1 MCGLVAIIDFKKE
14 VDKSELISM
23 RDYMLDRGRDGK
35 GFYIS
40 KNKNVGL
47 GHRRM
52 SIIDISAKANQPL
65 SSLNNKQMKIIYNGE
80 IYNYQKLKKKL
91 LQKGYKFRSN
101 SDTEVILN
109 GYIEWGE
116 NIVKLLEGMFSFV
129 IYNEI
134 NSELFV
140 ARDPFGIKPLYI
152 YKDNDKIIIASQV
165 QAILKSN
172 SINKEISQEGK
183 ASFFLWGHIIEPFTL
198 FKHIKCIESGYFLI
212 INQKRNI
219 IKKKYFS
226 LLNFYKKKINN
237 KETLPKLISN
247 SVEKHLISD
256 VPLGIFLSSGIDSS
270 VIAAFASKLNKKKIK
285 TLSIG
290 FDKFKN
296 SSKDETKIAKKT
308 SNFIKSS
315 HKNFIIKKYNQNDYV
330 SFLQKMDQPTVD
342 GYNTWLAC
350 LNTRKIGTKVMLT
363 GVGGDEFFSGYNTF
377 KRIPFLYNNLF
388 LKFIKFLN
396 LDKYFRYFSYPIL
409 KKLKIN
415 IKFSSIFE
423 YSGSV
428 LDLYMFLR
436 SYYLP
441 WQIKKYFS
449 DKQLNKGLDNLIK
462 FYKRKY
468 RNISLLSINRQ
479 IKILELEIYLKSRL
493 LKDIDWI
500 GHSHNL
506 ELRTPLVD
514 LTMLNPSISKT
525 KLNLFYTFK
534 NLPT

>member
-226 LLNFYKKKINN
+226 LLNFYKKK
-237 KETLPKLISN
+237 LI
-247 SVEKHLISD
+247 
-256 VPLGIFLSSGIDSS
+256 
-270 VIAAFASKLNKKKIK
+270 
-285 TLSIG
+285 T
-290 FDKFKN
+290 
-296 SSKDETKIAKKT
+296 
-308 SNFIKSS
+308 
-315 HKNFIIKKYNQNDYV
+315 
-330 SFLQKMDQPTVD
+330 
-342 GYNTWLAC
+342 
-350 LNTRKIGTKVMLT
+350 
-363 GVGGDEFFSGYNTF
+363 
-377 KRIPFLYNNLF
+377 
-388 LKFIKFLN
+388 
-396 LDKYFRYFSYPIL
+396 
-409 KKLKIN
+409 KKLYQ
-415 IKFSSIFE
+415 S
-423 YSGSV
+423 
-428 LDLYMFLR
+428 
-436 SYYLP
+436 
-441 WQIKKYFS
+441 
-449 DKQLNKGLDNLIK
+449 
-462 FYKRKY
+462 
-468 RNISLLSINRQ
+468 
-479 IKILELEIYLKSRL
+479 
-493 LKDIDWI
+493 
-500 GHSHNL
+500 
-506 ELRTPLVD
+506 
-514 LTMLNPSISKT
+514 
-525 KLNLFYTFK
+525 
-534 NLPT
+534 